1 MKLLILTALSESD
14 EHFKD
19 RYVKRG
25 LTAAGF
31 EQTIYENSICHLIQ
45 EHQENTALEIIQVF
59 NRCFDIQVEAKFHF
73 LENGYKSAKSF
84 RFDQYVCYVPAKGE
98 RSYRRS
104 DFLKLCGDDHQMAEK
119 LFSLC
124 EWQCPESMSMKSA
137 VGSEEFGIIY

>member
-1 MKLLILTALSESD
+1 MKLLVLTALSESD
-14 EHFKD
+14 AHFKD

-45 EHQENTALEIIQVF
+45 EHQESTALEIIQVF
-59 NRCFDIQVEAKFHF
+59 NRCFDIQVEAKFQS
-73 LENGYKSAKSF
+73 LENGYKSERSF
-84 RFDQYVCYVPAKGE
+84 RFDQYVCYVPAKGN

-104 DFLKLCGDDHQMAEK
+104 DFLKLCGDDQQMAER

-124 EWQCPESMSMKSA
+124 EWQFPESMIMMSA
-137 VGSEEFGIIY
+137 VGSKGFGIIY